1 MKWRQR
7 TLQEDL
13 EDALYIRG
21 ACITVLP
28 AGCSS
33 EVIL

>member
-13 EDALYIRG
+13 EDALVKYSQVSWYEVLARG
-21 ACITVLP
+21 P
-28 AGCSS
+28 D
-33 EVIL
+33 E